1 MYELFISG
9 ILRNK
14 QREKGK
20 WYIPAGI
27 DGISIMINEPFSIED
42 VFYFFDQHGIYYNPD
57 ILYIA
62 YRKLNNQ
69 DIDRLREMQVPEFN
83 DLYNGIKYISE
94 LPKKQEKSKKK
105 K

>member
-9 ILRNK
+9 ILRSK

-20 WYIPAGI
+20 WYIPQGLN
-27 DGISIMINEPFSIED
+27 GISIMINEPFSIND
-42 VFYFFDQHGIYYNPD
+42 VFHYLDQRGIYYNPD

-62 YRKLNNQ
+62 YRKLNPE
-69 DIDRLREMQVPEFN
+69 DIYRLREMQIPEFN
-83 DLYNGIKYISE
+83 DLYQGIEYISE
-94 LPKKQEKSKKK
+94 LPKKQEKPKKK

>member
-9 ILRNK
+9 ILRSK

-20 WYIPAGI
+20 WYIPAVL
-27 DGISIMINEPFSIED
+27 DGISMMINQSFSIDD
-42 VFYFFDQHGIYYNPD
+42 VFYYLDEKGIYANPE

-62 YRKLNNQ
+62 YRKLNQQ
-69 DIDRLREMQVPEFN
+69 DIDRLREMKIPEFS
-83 DLYNGIKYISE
+83 DLYEAIEYLTTLQRKT
-94 LPKKQEKSKKK
+94 EKSKKK

>member
-9 ILRNK
+9 ILRSK
-14 QREKGK
+14 AREKGK

-27 DGISIMINEPFSIED
+27 NGISIMVNEPFSIND
-42 VFYFFDQHGIYYNPD
+42 VLYYLDQHNIYYNPD

-62 YRKLNNQ
+62 YRKLNQQ
-69 DIDRLREMQVPEFN
+69 DIERLREMQIPEFS
-83 DLYNGIKYISE
+83 DLYQGIEYISE

-105 K
+105 

>member
-14 QREKGK
+14 EREKGK

-27 DGISIMINEPFSIED
+27 TGISIMVNEPFSIND
-42 VFYFFDQHGIYYNPD
+42 VFNYLGQHGIYYNPD
-57 ILYIA
+57 IVYIA

-69 DIDRLREMQVPEFN
+69 DIERLREMQIPEFM
-83 DLYNGIKYISE
+83 DLYQGIEYISE
-94 LPKKQEKSKKK
+94 LPKKREKTKKK
-105 K
+105 

>member
-14 QREKGK
+14 ERGKGK
-20 WYIPAGI
+20 WYIPM
-27 DGISIMINEPFSIED
+27 GISGISVMINEPFSIND
-42 VFYFFDQHGIYYNPD
+42 VFYYLDQMGIYYNPD
-57 ILYIA
+57 IVYIA

-69 DIDRLREMQVPEFN
+69 DIDRLREIKIPEFT
-83 DLYNGIKYISE
+83 DLYQAIEYISE
-94 LPKKQEKSKKK
+94 LPKKQEKAKKK